1 METIKKMQKLNEM
14 INHLQLSQ
22 LAKYQIKIQ
31 GRHNETWSDWMDDL
45 ETNVVLQ
52 DQGTTITILTG
63 IVKDQ
68 TGLHGLLNR
77 IRDLSV
83 PLISVQFIN
92 PIYIPKE

>member
-1 METIKKMQKLNEM
+1 MMNNLNGK
-14 INHLQLSQ
+14 IDQLQRSQ
-22 LAKYQIKIQ
+22 PAKYQIKIQ
-31 GRHNETWSDWMDDL
+31 GRLNETWSDWMDDL
-45 ETNVVLQ
+45 ETNVVCH
-52 DQGTTITILTG
+52 DQGTTITVLTG

-92 PIYIPKE
+92 QII